1 MATDTKER
9 FDLEN
14 VVLDHGSTEQPLQHP
29 PHPQRTQRETSI
41 IEKRVLFSIPHRAAR
56 MSELFSQHAAELPI
70 PFMHNNNR
78 QPSSETLAEPA
89 DLAQIRIALDLSLG
103 RKLWFLPTKAKQKVI
118 KYLTKG
124 LLDSSN
130 GTSRPNER
138 VGEHNSDSITIHM
151 QQELFD
157 GPEYHT
163 IIQTESPCI
172 PNPAL
177 QPFPAPQNLFMME
190 SMDSDQH
197 SMRSYSSAVPNKYQR
212 WLSVEDSDGRCFG
225 VWVQF
230 DTGAGSNFIS
240 RGTLKLLGR
249 IKSHSIPSK
258 NQEEY
263 CSPIDDNKKIQP
275 THCVF
280 VKMWHEELNFF
291 VAQAKL
297 KIIERPDVLQIIIGR
312 HLIERVTKLTGTSLL
327 ARLEELNDDAP
338 IAETEM
344 NFVGAL
350 IKDSR
355 SGGMHSPTSYCR
367 SNCANVYDTAQQ
379 AIDAA
384 NNERHRQV
392 FLERQKILASSPSLS
407 SSGLARDNGARSPE
421 TDKRETTNQKPDSG
435 PIRLDY
441 HQGTAQQTTPSSFA
455 GFPEPRRTDTSSTQ
469 STQYTQYTQ
478 YSMDRRSTTST
489 MSSLSDATLYTPKKG
504 GQGSA
509 LITQEE

>member
-1 MATDTKER
+1 M
-9 FDLEN
+9 EN
-14 VVLDHGSTEQPLQHP
+14 VMLDHRSKGHPLQHP
-29 PHPQRTQRETSI
+29 PHPQRTQPETSI
-41 IEKRVLFSIPHRAAR
+41 IEKCVLLSIPQRAAGV
-56 MSELFSQHAAELPI
+56 SELFSQHAAELPI
-70 PFMHNNNR
+70 PSMHNYNR
-78 QPSSETLAEPA
+78 QPSSETSAEPT
-89 DLAQIRIALDLSLG
+89 DLAQIRNALELSLG

-118 KYLTKG
+118 KYLTSG
-124 LLDSSN
+124 LLHSSN

-138 VGEHNSDSITIHM
+138 AGEHNSDSITIHM

-157 GPEYHT
+157 SSEFHT
-163 IIQTESPCI
+163 NIQTESPCAS
-172 PNPAL
+172 NPAL

-240 RGTLKLLGR
+240 RGTLELLGR
-249 IKSHSIPSK
+249 IKTHSIPSK

-280 VKMWHEELNFF
+280 VKMWNEELNFF
-291 VAQAKL
+291 VPRRDAKL
-297 KIIERPDVLQIIIGR
+297 KVIERPDVLQIIIGR
-312 HLIERVTKLTGTSLL
+312 HLIDLVTKRTGTSLL
-327 ARLEELNDDAP
+327 GRLEEVNDDAP
-338 IAETEM
+338 IAEADI
-344 NFVGAL
+344 NLVGAL
-350 IKDSR
+350 IKDRR
-355 SGGMHSPTSYCR
+355 SEGIHSPIRYCR
-367 SNCANVYDTAQQ
+367 SNCANIYDTAQR

-384 NNERHRQV
+384 KNERHRQA
-392 FLERQKILASSPSLS
+392 FLERQKILASSLPPS

-421 TDKRETTNQKPDSG
+421 TDKRETTSQQPDSR
-435 PIRLDY
+435 PRRLDY

-469 STQYTQYTQ
+469 SSQYTQYTQ
-478 YSMDRRSTTST
+478 YSMDRQSTTST

-504 GQGSA
+504 GRSA
-509 LITQEE
+509 APRTQEE